1 MKLDVSMNENN
12 ILNNVIGSIWHGI
25 KKTFGT
31 TLVDEKETE
40 HREGFT
46 ALVREMKQALSV
58 KPNMQL
64 AITVLPNVNASS
76 KLFICTAFSIPFAAM
91 LVDEQVIYRA
101 DVYIESI
108 QQQTH
113 SLGLI
118 AYSFK
123 L

>member
-76 KLFICTAFSIPFAAM
+76 KLFICTAYSVPFAAM
-91 LVDEQVIYRA
+91 PVDEQMVIDRA
-101 DVYIESI
+101 DAYIESI
-108 QQQTH
+108 QQTTTDAQFGTDRV
-113 SLGLI
+113 
-118 AYSFK
+118 
-123 L
+123 